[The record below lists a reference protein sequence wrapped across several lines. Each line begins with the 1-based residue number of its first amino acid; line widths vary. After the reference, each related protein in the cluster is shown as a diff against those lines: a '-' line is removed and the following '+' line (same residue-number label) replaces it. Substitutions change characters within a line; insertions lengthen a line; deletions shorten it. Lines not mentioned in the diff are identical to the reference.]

1 MNLIGVRIGGS
12 PQMLT
17 LIQLYYSLA
26 HQRSLNMFHFPI
38 ISLLLFTAPCKAN
51 GFLMV
56 SFLILLRSLCVYTAL
71 LRKVVGKNVLATIPK
86 GDMGYD
92 QYTVPD
98 TQQLRNLLLVLS
110 FGTRKHTSMVVRANE
125 LLTQNHTKYLQGMSR
140 ALFPTAFLE
149 VAVY

>member
-1 MNLIGVRIGGS
+1 
-12 PQMLT
+12 
-17 LIQLYYSLA
+17 
-26 HQRSLNMFHFPI
+26 MFHFPI
-38 ISLLLFTAPCKAN
+38 ISLLLFTAPFKAN

-98 TQQLRNLLLVLS
+98 TQ
-110 FGTRKHTSMVVRANE
+110 
-125 LLTQNHTKYLQGMSR
+125 
-140 ALFPTAFLE
+140 
-149 VAVY
+149 